1 MDHSHMDHSSMDH
14 GGMDHGEMCKMS
26 VCSINSNLQFSGLP
40 EADFFVQ
47 MLFTWDTN
55 NLCII
60 FRWWHIRT
68 TPGLIFSLLGVIALT
83 AGYEAI
89 RSASRKYE
97 AWIARRQEEAPSK
110 LPLPIYPEYAEILS
124 VKPFFS

>member
-1 MDHSHMDHSSMDH
+1 
-14 GGMDHGEMCKMS
+14 
-26 VCSINSNLQFSGLP
+26 
-40 EADFFVQ
+40 

-68 TPGLIFSLLGVIALT
+68 TPGLIFSLLGVVALT

-97 AWIARRQEEAPSK
+97 AWVARRQEETPSK
-110 LPLPIYPEYAEILS
+110 LPIPRLC
-124 VKPFFS
+124 